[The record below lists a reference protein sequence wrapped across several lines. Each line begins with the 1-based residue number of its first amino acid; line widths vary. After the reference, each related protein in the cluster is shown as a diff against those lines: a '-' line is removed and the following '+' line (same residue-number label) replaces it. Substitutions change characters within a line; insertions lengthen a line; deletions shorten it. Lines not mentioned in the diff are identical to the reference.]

1 MDLDLSGRCYIVTG
15 ASKGL
20 GFATARALV
29 DEGAKVVVSSSSEA
43 NTAAAAAALGDSASG
58 LAADLTD
65 PATPARLVAHARERF
80 GRLDGLFVSHGGP
93 PAGMPGALD
102 DDTLRRGL
110 EIATVAP
117 IRMARE
123 VAAEL
128 GDGGSVVVLTSTS
141 GAEPLTGL
149 ASSNVARPATQGFVK
164 DLANEVGARGVRV
177 NALLPGRFDTERAR
191 ELARG
196 NPQSQRDAEQA
207 AALKRSGAPEE
218 LAAVAAFLLS
228 PRASYVTGAAWTVD
242 GGRRA
247 EM

>member
-29 DEGAKVVVSSSSEA
+29 DEGANVVVSSSSPD
-43 NTAAAAAALGDSASG
+43 NTAAAVAELGERARG

-65 PATPARLVAHARERF
+65 PGSPQRLIEHARERF

-93 PAGMPGALD
+93 PGGLPAAMD
-102 DDTLRRGL
+102 DDALRAGL
-110 EIATVAP
+110 EIAAIAP

-123 VAAEL
+123 VAAAL
-128 GDGGSVVVLTSTS
+128 GEGGSVVVLTSTS

-164 DLANEVGARGVRV
+164 DLSNEIGPRGVRV

-191 ELARG
+191 SLAAG
-196 NPQSQRDAEQA
+196 NPRAQEEAEQA
-207 AALKRSGAPEE
+207 AALRRSGDPTE

-228 PRASYVTGAAWTVD
+228 PKASYVTGAAWTVD

>member
-1 MDLDLSGRCYIVTG
+1 MDLDLSGRCFLVTG

-29 DEGAKVVVSSSSEA
+29 DEGADVVVSSSSED
-43 NTAAAAAALGDSASG
+43 NTAAAVAALGDHARG
-58 LAADLTD
+58 LAVDLTD
-65 PATPARLVAHARERF
+65 PATPRRLIDYAREQF

-93 PAGMPGALD
+93 PAGLPSSLD

-110 EIATVAP
+110 EIAAIAP
-117 IRMARE
+117 IRIARE

-128 GDGGSVVVLTSTS
+128 GEGGSIVVLTSTS

-164 DLANEVGARGVRV
+164 DLANEIGPRGVRV
-177 NALLPGRFDTERAR
+177 NALLPGRFDTERSR
-191 ELARG
+191 QLAAG
-196 NPQSQRDAEQA
+196 NPKALEQAEQA
-207 AALKRSGAPEE
+207 AALRRSGDPAE

-228 PRASYVTGAAWTVD
+228 PKASYVTGAAWTVD

>member
-29 DEGAKVVVSSSSEA
+29 DEGANVVVSSSSPD
-43 NTAAAAAALGDSASG
+43 NTAAAAAELGERARG

-65 PATPARLVAHARERF
+65 PGTPQRLIEHARERF

-93 PAGMPGALD
+93 PGGLPAAMD
-102 DDTLRRGL
+102 DDALRAGL
-110 EIATVAP
+110 EIAAIAP

-123 VAAEL
+123 VAAAL
-128 GDGGSVVVLTSTS
+128 GEGGSVVVLTSTS

-164 DLANEVGARGVRV
+164 DLSNEIGPRGVRI

-191 ELARG
+191 SLAAG
-196 NPQSQRDAEQA
+196 NPRAQEEAEQA
-207 AALKRSGAPEE
+207 AALRRSGDPAE

-228 PRASYVTGAAWTVD
+228 PKASYVTGAAWTVD

>member
-1 MDLDLSGRCYIVTG
+1 MDLDLSGRCFIVTG

-29 DEGAKVVVSSSSEA
+29 EEGANVVVSSSSEE
-43 NTAAAAAALGDSASG
+43 NTAAAVTALGEAARG
-58 LAADLTD
+58 LAADITD
-65 PATPARLVAHARERF
+65 PDTPRRLVEHAREQF

-93 PAGMPGALD
+93 PAGPPSALD

-110 EIATVAP
+110 EIAAIAP

-128 GDGGSVVVLTSTS
+128 GDGGSVLVLTSTS

-177 NALLPGRFDTERAR
+177 NALLPGRFDTERSR
-191 ELARG
+191 ELSRG
-196 NPQSQRDAEQA
+196 NPQAQEAAEQA
-207 AALKRSGAPEE
+207 TALKRSGDPAE

>member
-1 MDLDLSGRCYIVTG
+1 MDLELSGRCFIVTG

-29 DEGAKVVVSSSSEA
+29 DEGAHVVVSSSSED
-43 NTAAAAAALGDSASG
+43 NTAAAVAELGERARG

-65 PATPARLVAHARERF
+65 PATPRRLIAFAREQF

-93 PAGMPGALD
+93 PAGMPSGLD
-102 DDTLRRGL
+102 DETLRRGL
-110 EIATVAP
+110 EIATIAP
-117 IRMARE
+117 VRIARE

-164 DLANEVGARGVRV
+164 DLANEVGPRGVRV

-191 ELARG
+191 EIAAADPG
-196 NPQSQRDAEQA
+196 AQEAAEQA
-207 AALKRSGAPEE
+207 AALRRAGDPAE

-228 PRASYVTGAAWTVD
+228 PKASYVTGAAWTVD